1 MRGRQGKWR
10 MRRDAGLVVAAFGV
24 CIFASA
30 LFAFHPAD
38 AADLQGRTA
47 GGRVAAAPGIAAHGP
62 CEMVPQPHANL
73 EGEVIGYQPSLVCLS
88 RGLYA
93 DRHPP
98 PPPPPRPWWW
108 LGW

>member
-1 MRGRQGKWR
+1 MRGKQRKWR
-10 MRRDAGLVVAAFGV
+10 TCRGVGLIVAAAGFCV
-24 CIFASA
+24 FASA
-30 LFAFHPAD
+30 LAAFHPAD
-38 AADLQGRTA
+38 AADLQGR
-47 GGRVAAAPGIAAHGP
+47 AARPGIAAHGP
-62 CEMVPQPHANL
+62 CEVVPQPHANL
-73 EGEVIGYQPSLVCLS
+73 AGEVIGYQPSLVCLS

>member
-1 MRGRQGKWR
+1 M
-10 MRRDAGLVVAAFGV
+10 
-24 CIFASA
+24 
-30 LFAFHPAD
+30 
-38 AADLQGRTA
+38 
-47 GGRVAAAPGIAAHGP
+47 VAAAGVSVLAGVFLNFHHANAADFDGRAPRPRITAHGP
-62 CEMVPQPHANL
+62 CEMVPQPRANL
-73 EGEVIGYQPSLVCLS
+73 NGEVIRYRPSIVCLS

>member
-1 MRGRQGKWR
+1 MRGKQGNWR
-10 MRRDAGLVVAAFGV
+10 MRRGAGLITAAAAFCV
-24 CIFASA
+24 FASA

-38 AADLQGRTA
+38 AADLQGRVA
-47 GGRVAAAPGIAAHGP
+47 GPRVAARGP
-62 CEMVPQPHANL
+62 CELVPQPHANL
-73 EGEVIGYQPSLVCLS
+73 AGEVIGYQPSLVCLS